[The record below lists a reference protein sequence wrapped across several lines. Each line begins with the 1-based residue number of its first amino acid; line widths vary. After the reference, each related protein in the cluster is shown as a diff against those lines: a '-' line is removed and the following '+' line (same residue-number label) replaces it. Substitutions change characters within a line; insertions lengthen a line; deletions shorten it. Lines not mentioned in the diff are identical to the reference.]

1 MKKIINILEIKNG
14 LYSITEYGD
23 IINNITNNILSK
35 SISGIRIFL
44 NIYYIWYSRLR
55 LILDGDQISCKSV
68 FSIEAN
74 AELRKQLNSKN
85 HFIALNGKDVMET
98 TNEGAMVLY
107 SLTMN
112 LSQDSKKFTDPK
124 F

>member
-1 MKKIINILEIKNG
+1 
-14 LYSITEYGD
+14 
-23 IINNITNNILSK
+23 
-35 SISGIRIFL
+35 
-44 NIYYIWYSRLR
+44 
-55 LILDGDQISCKSV
+55 LDGDQISCKSV